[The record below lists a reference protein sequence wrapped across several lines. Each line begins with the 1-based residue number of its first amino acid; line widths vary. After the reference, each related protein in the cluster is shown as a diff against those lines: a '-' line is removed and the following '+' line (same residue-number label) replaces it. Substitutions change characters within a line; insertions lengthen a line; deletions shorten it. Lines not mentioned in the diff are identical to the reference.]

1 MSEEGPIKVGP
12 RDLLALGGILF
23 VGDVEQWEVCVVF
36 AFAKAGS
43 GAPVMTLSVGVCVVG
58 VPVELPDATGSDPST
73 AVGGFWI
80 GAGATSS
87 FSVLGIW
94 ITSSVP
100 LLLRD
105 VRFRWAGDVRGA
117 ISCGMNPFRSS

>member
-1 MSEEGPIKVGP
+1 M
-12 RDLLALGGILF
+12 
-23 VGDVEQWEVCVVF
+23 GDVEQGDACVVF
-36 AFAKAGS
+36 AFARAGS
-43 GAPVMTLSVGVCVVG
+43 GAPVMTLSVGVGVVG
-58 VPVELPDATGSDPST
+58 VPVELPDTTGSDPST

-100 LLLRD
+100 LLLRA
-105 VRFRWAGDVRGA
+105 VRFRWVGDVRGT
-117 ISCGMNPFRSS
+117 ISRGMNPFSSS